1 MKSNIFSSKF
11 WMNFIKKQPS
21 IVPEELVI
29 SESETQTE
37 IQPQQLELP
46 IIKEQKEE
54 PLLPILVQSELNLEK
69 NVIFTVSAYKG
80 KSREIIHTDKLPDGS
95 IIKRTVVIGKTK
107 SGIETGILTIY
118 HFKIYLALVELWEK
132 AGRPANTPIHFT
144 TYKLLKRLDL
154 SDDGRTY
161 ERVKT
166 ALYELRQ
173 IPIEFIHSFYMPQED
188 SFSSLEP
195 LSILNHL
202 RTYERKKAAI
212 PDKVRGYGQFQF
224 DRYIIEN
231 ILSDYVHPLR
241 LDVVKSFK
249 HHKDLSIL
257 IYTYLDRQL
266 AYQNK
271 FEIGLKTLFD
281 NLDLSQ
287 DYVRYPAERK
297 RVIEPVLAEIQ
308 GKALSTGM
316 LTQLGVYK
324 TKDGNDY
331 KLVARKFP
339 FKMLTEAPNSYI
351 ERQKTKITDEDYNDP
366 FREQITEYRK
376 KLSPDDRE
384 KLRERATEELK
395 NTPGILDEFITD
407 ILIEVKEN
415 AIIRILLEQEDEESK
430 A

>member
-11 WMNFIKKQPS
+11 WINFIKKQPQVV
-21 IVPEELVI
+21 IEE
-29 SESETQTE
+29 TE
-37 IQPQQLELP
+37 ISDSKTEVETLPQQLELP
-46 IIKEQKEE
+46 IIGEKEE
-54 PLLPILVQSELNLEK
+54 KPPLPILVQSELNLEK

-80 KSREIIHTDKLPDGS
+80 KSREIIYTDRLPDGS
-95 IIKRTVVIGKTK
+95 TIKRTVVIGKTK

-132 AGRPANTPIHFT
+132 AGRPTDTPVHFT

-161 ERVKT
+161 EKVKV
-166 ALYELRQ
+166 ALYDLRQ
-173 IPIEFIHSFYMPQED
+173 VPIEFIHSFYMPQEG

-202 RTYERKKAAI
+202 RIYERKKATK

-224 DRYIIEN
+224 DRYISEN
-231 ILSDYVHPLR
+231 ILNDYVHPLR

-281 NLDLSQ
+281 SLDLSQ

-297 RVIEPVLAEIQ
+297 RVIEPVLDEIR

-339 FKMLTEAPNSYI
+339 FKMITEAPKSSAGQLKPQLADNDDDALREKI
-351 ERQKTKITDEDYNDP
+351 EIYK
-366 FREQITEYRK
+366 K
-376 KLSPDDRE
+376 KLNQSERE
-384 KLRERATEELK
+384 KLREKAIEELE
-395 NTPGILDEFITD
+395 NTPGILKDLITD

-415 AIIRILLEQEDEESK
+415 AIIRMILEKEDES
-430 A
+430 